1 MKTPQPPLSRADSLN
16 QEEMEKLRRA
26 FDDRLVC
33 ISDASSIDRVRDLMN
48 QEVKLNGMLKAG
60 DLP

>member
-1 MKTPQPPLSRADSLN
+1 MKTPQPPLSRADLLN

-26 FDDRLVC
+26 FDGRLVC

-48 QEVKLNGMLKAG
+48 QEAKLNGTLKAG